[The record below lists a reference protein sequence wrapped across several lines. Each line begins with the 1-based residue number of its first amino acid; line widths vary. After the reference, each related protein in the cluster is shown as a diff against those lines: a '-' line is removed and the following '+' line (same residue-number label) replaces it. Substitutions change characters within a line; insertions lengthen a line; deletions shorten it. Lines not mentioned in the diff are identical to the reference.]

1 MKIVGVR
8 HLEGY
13 DVNTAYYFKTDIEDL
28 NEGDIVVIDSNNKLK
43 LAEVVEADSKLNKN
57 LVVKKWVVDKV
68 DTAKYNERIQKVKRL
83 KELKNKIDK
92 RRKEL
97 EEIQILEI
105 LAEKD
110 DEMRQMLNEFKEL
123 SKDV

>member
-13 DVNTAYYFKTDIEDL
+13 DVNKIYYFKTDIEDL

-43 LAEVVEADSKLNKN
+43 LAEVVEADPKLNEN
-57 LVVKKWVVDKV
+57 FVVKKWVVDKV
-68 DTAKYNERIQKVKRL
+68 DTTKYNERIQKEKRL

-97 EEIQILEI
+97 EEIQILEM